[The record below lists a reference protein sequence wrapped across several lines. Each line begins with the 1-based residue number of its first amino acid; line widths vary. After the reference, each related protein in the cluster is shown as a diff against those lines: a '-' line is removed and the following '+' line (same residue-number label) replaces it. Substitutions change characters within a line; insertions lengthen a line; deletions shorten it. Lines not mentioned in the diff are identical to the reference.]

1 MSRKW
6 EELIG
11 ISEKTMSADG
21 FDDAIIGTVER
32 YGDAE
37 TIILYDKD
45 KVIEILMADM
55 SEEDAVEHFYF
66 NIIGAY
72 VGEGTPAFATLLKLD
87 ENGNKQDIQ

>member
-1 MSRKW
+1 MSRKSDRW
-6 EELIG
+6 EELIVF
-11 ISEKTMSADG
+11 SEKTMTADG

-32 YGDAE
+32 YGDSE

-45 KVIEILMADM
+45 KVLEILMADM
-55 SEEDAVEHFYF
+55 SEEDAAEHFYF

-87 ENGNKQDIQ
+87 END